1 MIFKYL
7 DLKLFLISLSV
18 GLLYIYLAE
27 EYKKIVFIYPT
38 PTNVHNT
45 QYKDK
50 SDECFE
56 YELTEVKCP
65 AQVQTIPMQR

>member
-7 DLKLFLISLSV
+7 DVKLFLIGLSV

-27 EYKKIVFIYPT
+27 EYKKVIVIYPT
-38 PTNVHNT
+38 PNNIDKY

-50 SDECFE
+50 SDECFS
-56 YELTEVKCP
+56 YELTEVQCP
-65 AQVQTIPMQR
+65 TEYNEIKMQR

>member
-7 DLKLFLISLSV
+7 DIKLFLISLSV

-27 EYKKIVFIYPT
+27 EYKKVILIYPT
-38 PTNVHNT
+38 PTNANTT

-50 SDECFE
+50 TDECFE
-56 YELTEVKCP
+56 YKLTEVKCP
-65 AQVQTIPMQR
+65 SQFQTIPSQR

>member
-7 DLKLFLISLSV
+7 DVKLFLIGLSV

-27 EYKKIVFIYPT
+27 EYKKVIIIYPT
-38 PTNVHNT
+38 PNNIDKY

-50 SDECFE
+50 SDECFS

-65 AQVQTIPMQR
+65 AEYNEIKMQR